1 MAVWSQ
7 AENAKLPF
15 EETLNVFG
23 FDDEGDNKPPSQKMK
38 IIHKFS
44 FEGQTI
50 IDATDSSMLIT
61 RRM

>member
-1 MAVWSQ
+1 MWSQ

-15 EETLNVFG
+15 EETLNVIG
-23 FDDEGDNKPPSQKMK
+23 YDDKDMPPSLKMK

-50 IDATDSSMLIT
+50 IDATDSSMLIINT
-61 RRM
+61 

>member
-1 MAVWSQ
+1 MWSQ

-15 EETLNVFG
+15 EETLNVIG
-23 FDDEGDNKPPSQKMK
+23 YDDKEGDNMPPSLKMK

-50 IDATDSSMLIT
+50 IDATDSSMLIINT
-61 RRM
+61 